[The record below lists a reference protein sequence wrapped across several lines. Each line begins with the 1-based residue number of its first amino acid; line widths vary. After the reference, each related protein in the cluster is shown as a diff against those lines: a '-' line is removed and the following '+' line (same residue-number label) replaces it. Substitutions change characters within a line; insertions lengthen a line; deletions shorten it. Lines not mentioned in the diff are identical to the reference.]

1 MARAGAASASAH
13 SDSLKGD
20 SIKGL
25 AQSVAKPAY
34 RRLLTA
40 EPALRRAVP
49 VLIIAFLATICVG
62 AVVQVL
68 DHRRQTL
75 ADMARS
81 LEAAADLTAE
91 RLDRITEDVR
101 RSEALARAL
110 PTWAASAGRLALLTG
125 PDGRVIAAAPPR
137 DDVVGQPLIEVL
149 GPTQPLT
156 TFGAAAGVMEI
167 LLADDSHALA
177 TVRVLKSR
185 NGQNAGQLALVQTRG
200 DALAVWRSLTT
211 LTVTLSATTG
221 FVVLI
226 LGFAF
231 HWQATR
237 AREADVI
244 YDTVRSRIDTAL
256 NRGRCGLWDWD
267 LARGRI
273 F

>member
-1 MARAGAASASAH
+1 MARAEAASASARA
-13 SDSLKGD
+13 D

-25 AQSVAKPAY
+25 AQSIANPAY

-49 VLIIAFLATICVG
+49 ALIIAFLLTIGVG

-68 DHRRQTL
+68 DHRRQAIAEAVYEIENVVEFTTERFNRI
-75 ADMARS
+75 AGTEKGDVARRHL
-81 LEAAADLTAE
+81 LEG
-91 RLDRITEDVR
+91 
-101 RSEALARAL
+101 ALAE
-110 PTWAASAGRLALLTG
+110 GG
-125 PDGRVIAAAPPR
+125 
-137 DDVVGQPLIEVL
+137 
-149 GPTQPLT
+149 
-156 TFGAAAGVMEI
+156 
-167 LLADDSHALA
+167 
-177 TVRVLKSR
+177 
-185 NGQNAGQLALVQTRG
+185 GQLAVYEARG
-200 DALAVWRSLTT
+200 DALSPWRSDTT

-221 FVVLI
+221 FVLLI

-273 F
+273 FWSHSMFAILGLQPRDDLMTFGEVSQLVQ